1 MELAS
6 LRSALDEAPAHPS
19 SRPTAPSIRGD
30 GAFIAELRA
39 KHSHSSQ
46 PESRQLLAIASA
58 LLEVVR
64 EEGLD
69 PTPTALFAAAM
80 ASLERPDVARS
91 PPLLAG
97 MATLLNS
104 LLPRVPNPVLRA
116 KFAPASALLR
126 GLLAGAGTDAQLAR
140 PALGAL
146 CQVLAAADPA
156 DWPAALPSFGLVLAA
171 CADARPKVRR
181 RAHAGLEEVLAAMG
195 ARPATLAAA
204 SDLVAAEAERVLL
217 GPEAAAR
224 AAAAAG
230 SKRRAAAEEAIV
242 AATAAALH
250 ALGALQRVAPLL
262 APEAAAR
269 VAAAAIALL
278 PLRQPLLSRHAA
290 SVVVA
295 LHGCP
300 PERGPGVAE
309 VAAHL
314 RAVLACELSVAERRD
329 VEGVAARAQLLAV
342 CTKRLHR
349 LETMATPGTPS
360 TAVQTWDLL
369 PRVFQYLLPLLGA
382 ELDSV
387 RSAAADTLGG
397 LLEACVDA
405 AAIRAAAEAPAAG
418 RPRGLHALVSALE
431 SALSAHSE
439 AGWPGALGLCARLF
453 AALGREGAE
462 AAAPLVAR
470 VAGLCDGADE
480 GAAPDAA
487 PADGPRLAAQQC
499 MAAALRTLGPRAV
512 LSVAPLGLLEGLRTG
527 AQARTWMLPLLR
539 QNGGA
544 GELGFWAEQLLP
556 TAQAIGKRGAVA
568 TKGKKDREAQ
578 LCATLESQLWACLP
592 AFVSWA
598 EDGGAVWRQL
608 EKPLLEAFHRNEQYR
623 NIVCNSLTTLCND
636 ISRTYSAAGQQLG
649 HANPV
654 AAAATPSGHDQEG
667 LLMDEEGADSAI
679 PIPAHYTLAAAQAGL
694 AELRAASAAWLP
706 QLLDGFLAA
715 PPAQRGTMQAT
726 LGALACVADPAAV
739 ARLFKTV
746 AQQLLKEAA
755 AAAAATGA
763 GAGTEAAA
771 AAPDPERRASLLE
784 LALALAGGLDARGVA
799 SLVKLAAP
807 AALARDPALQ
817 KKGYKVLA
825 YVCER
830 RADYLAEPGRRA
842 ALLELI
848 VGGGAGALSAARRY
862 RLRGV
867 RWAALEAMRAEARGE
882 AHAETVSALIGE
894 IVLALKE
901 GNAKTRAAAFDLLVG
916 LAHALQD
923 AGASA
928 ALSTTPAAGPLAALG
943 GVGTLVTVLL
953 GGLVGASPH
962 MISASVMG
970 LARLLHE
977 FSAALLHLVPDLL
990 PAVLML
996 LRSRAREVIKSVLGF
1011 VKVVASRLPV
1021 EELVP
1026 RLPAILEGC
1035 LLWAEDSKNKFKLKV
1050 RMILERLARR
1060 CGYEAVEPAVPAA
1073 HKALLTHIRKAHAR
1087 HERGRQG
1094 GDGGDGDG
1102 ASRADARSRASGRS
1116 AWDAGRVFSAGGTTV
1131 GGAPSASTRRGGA
1144 EGAAIAPSGRRGA
1157 AAAADPL
1164 DLQDAA
1170 AGRELMRSAA
1180 VSAGGRR
1187 ARGGADDDGDDED
1200 DFPRDGGGRMVV
1212 HDPEAGGAGR
1222 KRRRASEHFDSDDS
1236 DFEDLRGFS
1245 GLDLAL
1251 KGAQSVARA
1260 PSLAASIGG
1269 RSAAARSAGGASAR
1283 SARGRGAGGARR
1295 AQHTGERFKSA
1306 KAGGDVS
1313 KGRTEPYAYWPL
1325 DRRLMNRRAH
1335 KAKGAK
1341 QGLDAVVN
1349 AGRRGP
1355 KRTKTARD

>member
-195 ARPATLAAA
+195 VRPATLAAA
-204 SDLVAAEAERVLL
+204 SDLVAAEAER
-217 GPEAAAR
+217 
-224 AAAAAG
+224 
-230 SKRRAAAEEAIV
+230 
-242 AATAAALH
+242 
-250 ALGALQRVAPLL
+250 
-262 APEAAAR
+262 
-269 VAAAAIALL
+269 
-278 PLRQPLLSRHAA
+278 
-290 SVVVA
+290 
-295 LHGCP
+295 
-300 PERGPGVAE
+300 RGTGVAE

-387 RSAAADTLGG
+387 RGAAADTLGG
-397 LLEACVDA
+397 LLEAC
-405 AAIRAAAEAPAAG
+405 
-418 RPRGLHALVSALE
+418 
-431 SALSAHSE
+431 
-439 AGWPGALGLCARLF
+439 
-453 AALGREGAE
+453 
-462 AAAPLVAR
+462 
-470 VAGLCDGADE
+470 
-480 GAAPDAA
+480 
-487 PADGPRLAAQQC
+487 
-499 MAAALRTLGPRAV
+499 
-512 LSVAPLGLLEGLRTG
+512 GLRTG

-623 NIVCNSLTTLCND
+623 NIVCNSFTTLCND
-636 ISRTYSAAGQQLG
+636 ISRAYSAAGQQLG

-726 LGALACVADPAAV
+726 LGALACAADPAAV

-755 AAAAATGA
+755 AAAATGA
-763 GAGTEAAA
+763 GTATEAAA

-799 SLVKLAAP
+799 SL
-807 AALARDPALQ
+807 
-817 KKGYKVLA
+817 
-825 YVCER
+825 
-830 RADYLAEPGRRA
+830 
-842 ALLELI
+842 
-848 VGGGAGALSAARRY
+848 
-862 RLRGV
+862 
-867 RWAALEAMRAEARGE
+867 
-882 AHAETVSALIGE
+882 
-894 IVLALKE
+894 
-901 GNAKTRAAAFDLLVG
+901 
-916 LAHALQD
+916 
-923 AGASA
+923 
-928 ALSTTPAAGPLAALG
+928 
-943 GVGTLVTVLL
+943 
-953 GGLVGASPH
+953 
-962 MISASVMG
+962 
-970 LARLLHE
+970 
-977 FSAALLHLVPDLL
+977 
-990 PAVLML
+990 
-996 LRSRAREVIKSVLGF
+996 
-1011 VKVVASRLPV
+1011 
-1021 EELVP
+1021 
-1026 RLPAILEGC
+1026 
-1035 LLWAEDSKNKFKLKV
+1035 
-1050 RMILERLARR
+1050 
-1060 CGYEAVEPAVPAA
+1060 
-1073 HKALLTHIRKAHAR
+1073 
-1087 HERGRQG
+1087 
-1094 GDGGDGDG
+1094 
-1102 ASRADARSRASGRS
+1102 
-1116 AWDAGRVFSAGGTTV
+1116 
-1131 GGAPSASTRRGGA
+1131 
-1144 EGAAIAPSGRRGA
+1144 
-1157 AAAADPL
+1157 
-1164 DLQDAA
+1164 
-1170 AGRELMRSAA
+1170 LMRSAA

-1251 KGAQSVARA
+1251 KGAQS
-1260 PSLAASIGG
+1260 
-1269 RSAAARSAGGASAR
+1269 
-1283 SARGRGAGGARR
+1283 
-1295 AQHTGERFKSA
+1295 HTGERFKSA

>member
-195 ARPATLAAA
+195 
-204 SDLVAAEAERVLL
+204 
-217 GPEAAAR
+217 
-224 AAAAAG
+224 
-230 SKRRAAAEEAIV
+230 
-242 AATAAALH
+242 
-250 ALGALQRVAPLL
+250 
-262 APEAAAR
+262 
-269 VAAAAIALL
+269 
-278 PLRQPLLSRHAA
+278 
-290 SVVVA
+290 
-295 LHGCP
+295 
-300 PERGPGVAE
+300 
-309 VAAHL
+309 
-314 RAVLACELSVAERRD
+314 
-329 VEGVAARAQLLAV
+329 
-342 CTKRLHR
+342 
-349 LETMATPGTPS
+349 
-360 TAVQTWDLL
+360 
-369 PRVFQYLLPLLGA
+369 
-382 ELDSV
+382 
-387 RSAAADTLGG
+387 
-397 LLEACVDA
+397 
-405 AAIRAAAEAPAAG
+405 
-418 RPRGLHALVSALE
+418 
-431 SALSAHSE
+431 
-439 AGWPGALGLCARLF
+439 
-453 AALGREGAE
+453 
-462 AAAPLVAR
+462 
-470 VAGLCDGADE
+470 
-480 GAAPDAA
+480 
-487 PADGPRLAAQQC
+487 C

-623 NIVCNSLTTLCND
+623 NIVCNSFTTLCND
-636 ISRTYSAAGQQLG
+636 ISRAYSAAGQQLG

-726 LGALACVADPAAV
+726 LGALACAADPAAV

-755 AAAAATGA
+755 AAAATGA
-763 GAGTEAAA
+763 GTATEAAA

-882 AHAETVSALIGE
+882 ARAETVSALIGE

-962 MISASVMG
+962 MVSASVMG

-977 FSAALLHLVPDLL
+977 FSAALLHLAAARVAAAAIALLPLRQPLLSRHAASVVVALHSCPPERGTGVAEVAAHLRAVLACELSVAERRDVEGVAARAQLLAVCTKRLHRLETMATPGTPSTAVQTWDLL
-990 PAVLML
+990 P
-996 LRSRAREVIKSVLGF
+996 
-1011 VKVVASRLPV
+1011 
-1021 EELVP
+1021 
-1026 RLPAILEGC
+1026 
-1035 LLWAEDSKNKFKLKV
+1035 
-1050 RMILERLARR
+1050 
-1060 CGYEAVEPAVPAA
+1060 
-1073 HKALLTHIRKAHAR
+1073 
-1087 HERGRQG
+1087 
-1094 GDGGDGDG
+1094 
-1102 ASRADARSRASGRS
+1102 
-1116 AWDAGRVFSAGGTTV
+1116 RVFQYLL
-1131 GGAPSASTRRGGA
+1131 PLLGA
-1144 EGAAIAPSGRRGA
+1144 ELDSVRGA
-1157 AAAADPL
+1157 AADTL
-1164 DLQDAA
+1164 
-1170 AGRELMRSAA
+1170 
-1180 VSAGGRR
+1180 GGLL
-1187 ARGGADDDGDDED
+1187 
-1200 DFPRDGGGRMVV
+1200 
-1212 HDPEAGGAGR
+1212 EAC
-1222 KRRRASEHFDSDDS
+1222 
-1236 DFEDLRGFS
+1236 
-1245 GLDLAL
+1245 
-1251 KGAQSVARA
+1251 
-1260 PSLAASIGG
+1260 
-1269 RSAAARSAGGASAR
+1269 
-1283 SARGRGAGGARR
+1283 
-1295 AQHTGERFKSA
+1295 
-1306 KAGGDVS
+1306 
-1313 KGRTEPYAYWPL
+1313 
-1325 DRRLMNRRAH
+1325 
-1335 KAKGAK
+1335 
-1341 QGLDAVVN
+1341 GLDAVVN